1 MFEVGGKRGE
11 DHEEA
16 IRDLHAK
23 IGELTVERDFSARF
37 GEMSRAERMSAV
49 GAVDGLSLVRQCALA
64 GMSRSS
70 LYYRPAGESVE
81 NLALMREIDE
91 LHTKYPFYG
100 VRQLRSHLRLGGVVV
115 GVNRVRRLM
124 RLMGLSA
131 MQPPPR
137 TSSPAW
143 RSHSAFCHPGRGCHG
158 RARTVHG
165 QHLHGAPGAIPE
177 VRGGIPARA

>member
-16 IRDLHAK
+16 NRDLHAENR
-23 IGELTVERDFSARF
+23 GAHGGTGFFSARF

-64 GMSRSS
+64 GVSRSS

-91 LHTKYPFYG
+91 LHLK
-100 VRQLRSHLRLGGVVV
+100 
-115 GVNRVRRLM
+115 
-124 RLMGLSA
+124 
-131 MQPPPR
+131 
-137 TSSPAW
+137 
-143 RSHSAFCHPGRGCHG
+143 
-158 RARTVHG
+158 
-165 QHLHGAPGAIPE
+165 
-177 VRGGIPARA
+177 